1 MRFAATLLVLIF
13 VLSGSEAGATPAF
26 ANGEEFR
33 FRVSWGV
40 FRTAANLTVKAN
52 YEQNDGKPLL
62 RIQTETRTSGL
73 IRAFYPFDGYSD
85 CVFDGADGRLLT
97 ALATTKSSSKE
108 TNALATLDYAANVM
122 RYEDRIDKSRTQ
134 DLPIPEGRP
143 MDMITTLLTAR
154 TWSLE
159 PGEKSQVVV
168 MFDKDFYELTI
179 YAERYERTETPNGE
193 VEALVLTPKMER
205 NPRGMFRRGGQVH
218 VWVSRDAQRLPVKL
232 QVQLKYGTGTAY
244 LTDYK
249 PGAKPETDTLAAN

>member
-1 MRFAATLLVLIF
+1 MRLAATLLVFLA
-13 VLSGSEAGATPAF
+13 VLHGAELAGAPAF

-52 YEQNDGKPLL
+52 YEESDGKPRV

-85 CVFDGADGRLLT
+85 CVFDGGDGRLLT
-97 ALATTKSSSKE
+97 AFAATKSSSKE
-108 TNALATLDYAANVM
+108 TNALATLDYSANVM
-122 RYEDRIDKSRTQ
+122 RYEDRVDKSRTQ

-154 TWSLE
+154 TWNLK
-159 PGEKSQVVV
+159 PGDKAEVVV

-179 YAERYERTETPNGE
+179 YAERYEVTDTPNGQ

-218 VWVSRDAQRLPVKL
+218 VWVARDEQRLPVKL

-249 PGAKPETDTLAAN
+249 PGAKAETGSVAAN